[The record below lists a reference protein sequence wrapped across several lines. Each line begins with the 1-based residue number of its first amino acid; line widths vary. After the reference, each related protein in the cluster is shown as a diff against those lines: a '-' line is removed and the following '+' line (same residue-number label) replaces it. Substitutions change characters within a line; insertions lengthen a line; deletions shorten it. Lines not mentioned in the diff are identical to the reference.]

1 MTCSTIIYDHLISIL
16 QLQSSPNSHLHR
28 CSFFVCFRKDHAG
41 LVSLLSLRS
50 PWAEG
55 SVASCQLALAS
66 VAVQHMM
73 EAPWAEAVTRI
84 MDKATKDAEKLED
97 GARWGIPKTFL
108 IWYIMKFHENS

>member
-1 MTCSTIIYDHLISIL
+1 M
-16 QLQSSPNSHLHR
+16 
-28 CSFFVCFRKDHAG
+28 
-41 LVSLLSLRS
+41 SLLSLRS

-97 GARWGIPKTFL
+97 GARWGIPKTFI